1 MLAQDVISRIETE
14 VSALQ
19 GRVRQAE
26 DFRGILQTAGITSA
40 QGGAYVMPLGMR
52 GGKVHSATGAFVQDF
67 EEVIAVVIL
76 VPTGGPGR
84 QGETIFALIRSVIE
98 ALCGWVPSDAI
109 GPFQL
114 GRGAMINLGQG
125 ALAYQVEFSI
135 PDQLRIAP

>member
-1 MLAQDVISRIETE
+1 MLAQDVISRIETK

-19 GRVRQAE
+19 GRVREAE
-26 DFRGILQTAGITSA
+26 DFRVILQTAGITSA
-40 QGGAYVMPLGMR
+40 QGGAYVMPAGMR
-52 GGKVHSATGAFVQDF
+52 GGKVHSATGAFVQDI
-67 EEVIAVVIL
+67 EETIAVVIL

-84 QGETIFALIRSVIE
+84 QGATIFALISSVIE
-98 ALCGWVPSDAI
+98 ALCGWVPPDAI

-125 ALAYQVEFSI
+125 ALAYQVDLSI